1 MTSAPRSPSIMV
13 QSGPARTRVRSRTRI
28 PLSIVLRYGG
38 SIVTAITGEME
49 LNGRMPRHA
58 DACLRGSTR
67 HLYFR
72 HDGRALA
79 REDSA
84 AYQHSKSASIG
95 RSSPPSREF
104 RLSHGG

>member
-13 QSGPARTRVRSRTRI
+13 QSGPARTRVRSRTRM
-28 PLSIVLRYGG
+28 PLSIVLRYDG
-38 SIVTAITGEME
+38 SIVTAVTREMA
-49 LNGRMPRHA
+49 LAVRMPCHA
-58 DACLRGSTR
+58 DARLRTSTR

-84 AYQHSKSASIG
+84 AYQHSKRASIG
-95 RSSPPSREF
+95 RFLP
-104 RLSHGG
+104 